1 MINKLFLDNYV
12 KLPQIGPTT
21 QAQHLNLCHDLTV
34 LEPSQTVVVQKSVN
48 MSDPSNIQYE
58 NINTRFQQQS
68 RDLQYKAGPPV
79 RSIKQGDMEMEIVD
93 ACILNNKGTMHL
105 HRSTLLF
112 ELHYDYCH
120 NLCSDLVISSI

>member
-1 MINKLFLDNYV
+1 M
-12 KLPQIGPTT
+12 
-21 QAQHLNLCHDLTV
+21 

-48 MSDPSNIQYE
+48 MPDTTNIQYE
-58 NINTRFQQQS
+58 NINPRFHQQS

-105 HRSTLLF
+105 HRAQCFSNPVLKI
-112 ELHYDYCH
+112 
-120 NLCSDLVISSI
+120 VIICVLI